1 MDWWAIGIS
10 VVVSILAGI
19 PSYRLLDRIKRR
31 INVPQLAEPYLLKLI
46 AFFIIIAFAA
56 IAYGAYTLITRFQR

>member
-31 INVPQLAEPYLLKLI
+31 INVPQLAEPYLFKLI